1 MFGFI
6 KNLKSVNGFGKIFH
20 FFLRIFL
27 PLLVFILVRLDF
39 IQLAFIIVILSKWRM
54 FAVKPRF
61 WIMNLLANSVDI
73 VVGLSF
79 VFFMTYASPDIAWQL
94 LWVLGYI
101 VWLVLIKPSE
111 SILLVSLQAFIGQ
124 FLGLTALYLI
134 WSDGPI
140 WGLTVMTAIICY
152 ISARHFLNSFKEPYS
167 NLIIFFWT
175 YVGASLSWLTS
186 HWLIYYKV
194 FSQPVML
201 LSILGYGLAIV
212 YYLDH
217 YKKLKKF
224 SKWEIIGV
232 FILSLIIII
241 FYSNWTYRVV

>member
-1 MFGFI
+1 MFSLF
-6 KNLKSVNGFGKIFH
+6 KSLKPANGFGKVFH
-20 FFLRIFL
+20 FFLKIIL
-27 PLLVFILVRLDF
+27 PLLVFILIRLDF
-39 IQLAFIIVILSKWRM
+39 IQLAFIVVILSKWRM

-61 WIMNLLANSVDI
+61 WLVNLLSNSIDI
-73 VVGLSF
+73 VVGLSL
-79 VFFMTYASPDIAWQL
+79 VYFMTYASPNVYWQL
-94 LWVLGYI
+94 LWTVSY
-101 VWLVLIKPSE
+101 VAWLVLIKPSE
-111 SILLVSLQAFIGQ
+111 NILLVSLQAFIGQ

-140 WGLTVMTAIICY
+140 WGLTVITALICY
-152 ISARHFLNSFKEPYS
+152 VSARHFLNSFDEPYD

-175 YVGASLSWLTS
+175 YVGATLAWLTS

-201 LSILGYGLAIV
+201 LSILGYGLAVV

-224 SKWEIIGV
+224 SKWEITGV

>member
-1 MFGFI
+1 MFSLF
-6 KNLKSVNGFGKIFH
+6 KSLKPANGFGKVFH
-20 FFLRIFL
+20 FFLKIIL
-27 PLLVFILVRLDF
+27 PLLVFILIRLDF
-39 IQLAFIIVILSKWRM
+39 IQLAFIVVILSKWRM

-61 WIMNLLANSVDI
+61 WLVNLLSNSIDI
-73 VVGLSF
+73 VVGLSL
-79 VFFMTYASPDIAWQL
+79 VYFMTYASPNVYWQL
-94 LWVLGYI
+94 LWTVSY
-101 VWLVLIKPSE
+101 VAWLVLIKPSE
-111 SILLVSLQAFIGQ
+111 NILLVSLQAFIGQ

-140 WGLTVMTAIICY
+140 WGLTVITALICY
-152 ISARHFLNSFKEPYS
+152 VSARHFLNSFNEPYA

-175 YVGASLSWLTS
+175 YVGATLAWLTS

-201 LSILGYGLAIV
+201 LSILGYGLAVV

-224 SKWEIIGV
+224 SKWEITGV